1 MPGFASFIAPEPVL
15 QALQPL
21 RRLIHRTTQASRAIP
36 GGRLYLG
43 DGQPIIV
50 FPAFGGGPQT
60 TATLRGAL
68 SGAGFAAYDWGL
80 GADKEPQAFSLNRC
94 LRQLEEQVIEV
105 FEEARQPVT
114 LLGWGL
120 SGIYARELAKRITP
134 LVRQVITLGTPFN
147 INAEGARHCALLA
160 PLHGPEGHVDA
171 ALSFRLR
178 QRPPVP
184 CTSIYSLS
192 DETVPWQMCVETESA
207 ESENIKLAVPYRQL
221 VQSPK
226 VLEIITHRL
235 AQPMDEWRPFDA

>member
-1 MPGFASFIAPEPVL
+1 MPGFASFLAPQPLL

-21 RRLIHRTTQASRAIP
+21 RRLIHRTTQSSQPIP

-43 DGQPIIV
+43 EGQPVIV
-50 FPAFGGGPQT
+50 FPAFGGGPET
-60 TATLRGAL
+60 TASLRGTL
-68 SGAGFAAYDWGL
+68 NGAGFASFDWGL
-80 GADKEPQAFSLNRC
+80 GADKGPGPFSLNRC
-94 LRQLEEQVIEV
+94 LRRLEEQVIEV
-105 FEEARQPVT
+105 FEDARQPVT

-147 INAEGARHCALLA
+147 IRAEGAGPCAMLA
-160 PLHGPEGHVDA
+160 PLHDAQGHVDA

-207 ESENIKLAVPYRQL
+207 ESENIKLAVPHRQL
-221 VQSPK
+221 AQSPK